1 MSSMNKVFILG
12 RLGKDPEVRFT
23 SDGKQVTTFSVATS
37 TVSKD
42 AAGSKVE
49 HTEWHRLVAF
59 NKAAEVAGKYLK
71 KGGMVLV
78 EGSLR
83 TNKWDDNGV
92 TRYGTDIVVGR
103 LTLLGGKQ
111 SETQQEA
118 PAESFSSGIEDDIP
132 F

>member
-1 MSSMNKVFILG
+1 MSSMNKVLILG

-23 SDGKQVTTFSVATS
+23 SDGKQVTNFTVATS
-37 TVSKD
+37 TASKD
-42 AAGSKVE
+42 AAGNKVE
-49 HTEWHRLVAF
+49 YTEWHRLVAF

-71 KGGMVLV
+71 KGEMVLV

-83 TNKWDDNGV
+83 SKKWDDNGV

-103 LTLLGGKQ
+103 LTLLGSKQ
-111 SETQQEA
+111 SGNEQPA
-118 PAESFSSGIEDDIP
+118 PAESFSSGIDDDIP